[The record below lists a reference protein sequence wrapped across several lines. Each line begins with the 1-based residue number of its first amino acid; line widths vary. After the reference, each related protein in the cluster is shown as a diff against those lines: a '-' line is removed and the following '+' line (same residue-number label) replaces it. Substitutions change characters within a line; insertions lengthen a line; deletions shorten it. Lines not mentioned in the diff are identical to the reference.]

1 VNCFRY
7 VPAAAF
13 AALACLTSCSHSTKP
28 AVTSTRPEKTGGQLY
43 AVSAD
48 STAFFKR
55 GVHPGE
61 PDQKLP
67 RETLVRL
74 IRPSFGFSK
83 VELVQSKEIGYVAS
97 DDIRPAN
104 SALIAA
110 ASAPKVDP
118 MATPIESSTPTES
131 TTPGVEQFRLN
142 SDDPRLVPPPEDL
155 PPSELPTPPP
165 GQ

>member
-1 VNCFRY
+1 MNCFRH

-13 AALACLTSCSHSTKP
+13 VALACLTGCSKSNKP

-48 STAFFKR
+48 STAFFLR

-83 VELVQSKEIGYVAS
+83 VELVASKETGYVAS
-97 DDIRPAN
+97 DDIRPAT
-104 SALIAA
+104 SALVAA

-118 MATPIESSTPTES
+118 IATPTES
-131 TTPGVEQFRLN
+131 VTPSVEQFRLN
-142 SDDPRLVPPPEDL
+142 SDDPRLVPPPEAL
-155 PPSELPTPPP
+155 PPTELPAADP